1 MEKISL
7 LRRKIDRIDDHI
19 LNFLKKRVEIC
30 KSIGKI
36 KKENGMPILDLEREK
51 ERYSYITTK
60 AAELDLN
67 PQKIKAIYKEIISTC
82 TAVQE

>member
-19 LNFLKKRVEIC
+19 LTFLKKRVEIC

-36 KKENGMPILDLEREK
+36 KRESGMPIRDLEREK

-60 AAELDLN
+60 AGELELD
-67 PQKIKAIYKEIISTC
+67 PQKIKAIYTEIISAC
-82 TAVQE
+82 IAVQK